1 MMKLNKFYTIAWRL
15 TVVSTAAISVM
26 YALPANANSALKIC
40 TFEGL
45 CGEAKTVTEAQ
56 MADVAGKFTV
66 AGDVVGMQLNMVSS
80 WQAGNGQKLEG
91 TATLAIGLPSNG
103 QPGYSITQASAS
115 GSETSAPDIAG
126 IPNASGNVKG
136 SAGLNNING
145 ASQVIQVAGN
155 DNGASNL
162 TAIEVTSGNLNM
174 PTGNS
179 LSNATYRAINGSVA
193 QVDIVN
199 NSISVQLKMPNNTG
213 VAQQNVNIANN
224 GNIHQNIQ
232 IASSNQRVINQ
243 LQLQIQVKPM
253 TNLGLAQQGLY
264 QALGSLRGQ

>member
-1 MMKLNKFYTIAWRL
+1 MKLNKLYTIVWRL
-15 TVVSTAAISVM
+15 TVISTAAISAM
-26 YALPANANSALKIC
+26 YALPANASSILRIC
-40 TFEGL
+40 TIEGL
-45 CGEAKTVTEAQ
+45 CGEAKTISEAQ

-91 TATLAIGLPSNG
+91 TATLAIGLPNNG
-103 QPGYSITQASAS
+103 RSGYSITQASAS
-115 GSETSAPDIAG
+115 GSETSATDMAG
-126 IPNASGNVKG
+126 TPNASGNVKG

-155 DNGASNL
+155 GNGASNL
-162 TAIEVTSGNLNM
+162 TAIEVTSGNLNV
-174 PTGNS
+174 PIGNG
-179 LSNATYRAINGSVA
+179 LSSATYIANNGSEA

-199 NSISVQLKMPNNTG
+199 NSISVQLKMPSNTG
-213 VAQQNVNIANN
+213 IAQQNVNIANS

-232 IASSNQRVINQ
+232 IASSNQHVINQ

-253 TNLGLAQQGLY
+253 TNLGLAQQGLN